1 MEEESQSRQEEPSE
15 FIKKTGYYPASEPR
29 VALVLIVMLG
39 FSLLFSMGGAM
50 LFQLI
55 TLLAGWDGSAMS
67 GILAPDAP
75 PSERWQMRLLLGIS
89 HLATFILA
97 GWATVRLFYPPD
109 RVAIA
114 YLRADRRPEIK
125 TVLAGVFLI
134 LVSMPLVLFVYQINK
149 ALPLPESF
157 RLLEDQT
164 NDAIKGLLQME
175 NPLELIANLTL
186 IALLPAIGEELV
198 FRGVVQ
204 QQLLRRIHQPWIAL
218 VLTAVIFSFIHF
230 QFEGFLPRMLLGL
243 LLGWLY
249 WRTGNFWVP
258 VAAHFANNG
267 AQVLGQFLYK
277 HDLSSIDMEEDVDIP
292 WYAAAIS
299 VLLIW
304 WIMRSIGSQ
313 QLAVGSRQ

>member
-29 VALVLIVMLG
+29 VTLVLIVMLG

-55 TLLAGWDGSAMS
+55 ALLAGWDSSAMS

-75 PSERWQMRLLLGIS
+75 PAERWQIRLLLGIS

-114 YLRADRRPEIK
+114 YLRADRRPELK

-267 AQVLGQFLYK
+267 AQVLGQFLYN
-277 HDLSSIDMEEDVDIP
+277 HDLSSIDMEEDVNIP

-304 WIMRSIGSQ
+304 WIMRSIGSR
-313 QLAVGSRQ
+313 QLAVGSGQ

>member
-304 WIMRSIGSQ
+304 WIMRTISSR
-313 QLAVGSRQ
+313 QLAAGN

>member
-15 FIKKTGYYPASEPR
+15 FIKKTDYYPAPEPR
-29 VALVLIVMLG
+29 VTLVLMVMLG

-50 LFQLI
+50 LFQGI
-55 TLLAGWDGSAMS
+55 ALLAGWDSSAMS

-75 PSERWQMRLLLGIS
+75 PAERWQIRLLLGIS

-109 RVAIA
+109 RAALA
-114 YLRADRRPEIK
+114 YLRADRRPEIR

-267 AQVLGQFLYK
+267 AQVLGQFLYN

-304 WIMRSIGSQ
+304 SMMRMISNRKQ
-313 QLAVGSRQ
+313 EV

>member
-1 MEEESQSRQEEPSE
+1 MEEESQSRQEEPAE
-15 FIKKTGYYPASEPR
+15 LIKKADYYPASEPR
-29 VALVLIVMLG
+29 FSLVLIVMLG

-75 PSERWQMRLLLGIS
+75 PAERWQMRLLLGIS

-109 RVAIA
+109 RAAMA

-267 AQVLGQFLYK
+267 AQVLGQFLYN

-304 WIMRSIGSQ
+304 WIMRTIS
-313 QLAVGSRQ
+313 SRPQEA

>member
-29 VALVLIVMLG
+29 VTLVLIVMLG

-55 TLLAGWDGSAMS
+55 ALLAGWDSSAMS

-75 PSERWQMRLLLGIS
+75 PAERLQIRLLLGIS

-97 GWATVRLFYPPD
+97 GWATVRLFYPPG

-114 YLRADRRPEIK
+114 YLRADRPPELK

-157 RLLEDQT
+157 HLLEDQT

-299 VLLIW
+299 ILLIW
-304 WIMRSIGSQ
+304 GIMRSIGR
-313 QLAVGSRQ
+313 RQ

>member
-1 MEEESQSRQEEPSE
+1 MEEESLSRQEEPSE
-15 FIKKTGYYPASEPR
+15 FFKKTGHYPASEPQ
-29 VALVLIVMLG
+29 VALVLLVMLG
-39 FSLLFSMGGAM
+39 LSLLFSIAGAM
-50 LFQLI
+50 MFQGI
-55 TLLAGWDGSAMS
+55 AWLAGWDSAAMT

-75 PSERWQMRLLLGIS
+75 PAERWQIRLLLGIS
-89 HLATFILA
+89 HLSTFILA
-97 GWATVRLFYPPD
+97 GWVTVLLFYPPN
-109 RVAIA
+109 RAALA
-114 YLRADRRPEIK
+114 YLRAHRRPDIR
-125 TVLAGVFLI
+125 TVLGGVLLI
-134 LVSMPLVLFVYQINK
+134 LVSMPLVLFLYQVNK

-157 RLLEDQT
+157 RLMEDQT

-204 QQLLRRIHQPWIAL
+204 QQLLRRIARPWVAL
-218 VLTAVIFSFIHF
+218 VLTAIIFSFIHF
-230 QFEGFLPRMLLGL
+230 QFEGFLPRMMLGL

-258 VAAHFANNG
+258 VAAHFANNA
-267 AQVLGQFLYK
+267 AQVLGQFLYN
-277 HDLSSIDMEEDVDIP
+277 HDLSSIDMEEDVEIP

-304 WIMRSIGSQ
+304 WLMRTIS
-313 QLAVGSRQ
+313 SRTQEV